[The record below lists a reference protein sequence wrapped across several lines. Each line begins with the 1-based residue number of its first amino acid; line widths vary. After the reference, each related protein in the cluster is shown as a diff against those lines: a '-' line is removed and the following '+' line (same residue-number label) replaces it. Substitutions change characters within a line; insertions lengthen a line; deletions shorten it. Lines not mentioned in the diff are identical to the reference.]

1 MAPKAFPK
9 NSGVPKEYAFIGPK
23 LWPKLQEAINLGF
36 DIRKARDDGMTLSN
50 LPYVEKEKVLNAFL
64 KSKRK
69 NSGSAST
76 SNSGKMPVRDI
87 NSETSVTRV
96 KTRKQKPTGV
106 FMWEPASLI
115 GVDGDPGKFAA
126 LPHGKSAVLLS
137 FKPPAS
143 PCMISKMLVMLKV
156 DATADLVIPYAGLTG
171 IDHAGELAAE
181 KYSVMVVNSRYPTMK
196 LLEADDKISYR
207 FTSDEPVSS
216 ELFSRIRFIVTTANV
231 AKTKSWLYCQCW
243 YKYRINKTPVE
254 KGGRVMAVR
263 FDAGAV

>member
-1 MAPKAFPK
+1 MAPKALPK
-9 NSGVPKEYAFIGPK
+9 NVPKEYAFIGPK
-23 LWPKLQEAINLGF
+23 LWPKLQEAISYGF

-50 LPYVEKEKVLNAFL
+50 LPFVEKEKVLNAFL

-69 NSGSAST
+69 SGSSSSST
-76 SNSGKMPVRDI
+76 TGKVPVRDVPE
-87 NSETSVTRV
+87 SSVAR
-96 KTRKQKPTGV
+96 KEKPRKQKPTGV

-143 PCMISKMLVMLKV
+143 PCMISKMLIMLKV
-156 DATADLVIPYAGLTG
+156 DATADLVVPYAGITG
-171 IDHAGELAAE
+171 IDHAGDLAADR
-181 KYSVMVVNSRYPTMK
+181 YSVMVVNSRYPTMK

-207 FTSDEPVSS
+207 FTFDEPVSS
-216 ELFSRIRFIVTTANV
+216 DLFSRIRFIVTTANV

-243 YKYRINKTPVE
+243 YKCRINKTPVE